1 MRMARSPQMP
11 ELPKLSGITKAL
23 ITPEAGFEKMVKDA
37 VKVELPPGPQ
47 SIFLKFQKSVEGGDA
62 PNVDEIVPKGLELP
76 KLPPLP
82 KIEEALGK
90 LPKPPGLPELPIPA
104 IESSGSPEL
113 IRPGEII
120 QTPAEEEYEEP
131 VRKGKHY

>member
-1 MRMARSPQMP
+1 MDKP

-76 KLPPLP
+76 KLPSLP
-82 KIEEALGK
+82 KIEEALAEF
-90 LPKPPGLPELPIPA
+90 PKPPGLPELPSPGGH
-104 IESSGSPEL
+104 SSEL
-113 IRPGEII
+113 IRPGELI
-120 QTPAEEEYEEP
+120 QQEAEKVKPPAGE
-131 VRKGKHY
+131 GKLY

>member
-1 MRMARSPQMP
+1 MDKP

-47 SIFLKFQKSVEGGDA
+47 SIFLKFQKSVEAGDS
-62 PNVDEIVPKGLELP
+62 PNVDEIVPKALELP

-82 KIEEALGK
+82 KIEEALAK
-90 LPKPPGLPELPIPA
+90 LPKPPGLPELPSP
-104 IESSGSPEL
+104 SSGSPEL
-113 IRPGEII
+113 TRPGELI
-120 QTPAEEEYEEP
+120 QTPAKEEYEEP
-131 VRKGKHY
+131 VRKGTHY